1 MSKITVWNTVSSHD
15 TGKVLVRILLK
26 IVSIGYASKNI
37 VVTVG
42 VKFLLKRELE
52 ISKFTNYF
60 MRYLTE
66 VCC

>member
-1 MSKITVWNTVSSHD
+1 MSKITVWNTVSSHG

-26 IVSIGYASKNI
+26 IVSIGYASNNI
-37 VVTVG
+37 VVSVG
-42 VKFLLKRELE
+42 VKFLLNIELE

-60 MRYLTE
+60 MYLTE